1 MTDFNSANPARNP
14 NMHRFGDVTV
24 RLSVELGRTELP
36 LKDVLSLDEGSV
48 VALNRLTDELLD
60 VTANGHVVARGEVV
74 AQDGKFALRIISMV
88 DDDAPAAPNAVMNGD
103 MPASSAA
110 PGPNVAGRRE
120 AATQEFPA
128 DTSPASAASTGQIA
142 PEAVSP
148 NGPTGRSAADAS

>member
-1 MTDFNSANPARNP
+1 MTDFNSANSARNP

-24 RLSVELGRTELP
+24 RLSVELGRTDLP

-103 MPASSAA
+103 MPA
-110 PGPNVAGRRE
+110 
-120 AATQEFPA
+120 
-128 DTSPASAASTGQIA
+128 ASTGQIA

-148 NGPTGRSAADAS
+148 NGPTGRSAAGAS